1 MSQVYMLAKPN
12 CPNCQKL
19 KMFLKFALQDKYKDD
34 IEIIDKV
41 EQADQYVDMVKKFNV
56 LAVPVLIHEDDVLI
70 QVDPSKVTKFLETY
84 VGKK

>member
-19 KMFLKFALQDKYKDD
+19 KMFLKFALRDQYKED

-41 EQADQYVDMVKKFNV
+41 EHADQYVDMVKRFNV
-56 LAVPVLIHEDDVLI
+56 LSVPVLIHDDEVLV
-70 QVDPSKVTKFLETY
+70 QVDPSKVTNFLEKY
-84 VGKK
+84 IGKK

>member
-34 IEIIDKV
+34 IRIIDK
-41 EQADQYVDMVKKFNV
+41 EADADMYVTMVKKFNV
-56 LAVPVLIHEDDVLI
+56 LSVPVLIHEEDVLV
-70 QVDPSKVTKFLETY
+70 QVDPSKVTQFLERY

>member
-19 KMFLKFALQDKYKDD
+19 KLFLKFALQDKYKDD